1 MDQLRVSIQKINSSD
16 IETKQVTCLDKITK
30 LYFHK
35 TNNVTNFTMLI
46 FDFFGAFNF
55 FRQPRRS
62 TDTIIRFY
70 FLY

>member
-16 IETKQVTCLDKITK
+16 IETKQVTCLDKIIK

-46 FDFFGAFNF
+46 FDFFW
-55 FRQPRRS
+55 S
-62 TDTIIRFY
+62 I
-70 FLY
+70 

>member
-46 FDFFGAFNF
+46 FDFFW
-55 FRQPRRS
+55 S
-62 TDTIIRFY
+62 I
-70 FLY
+70 